1 MLLDGVGEAVHA
13 GVNSAEADTVAV
25 GVGVE
30 VGQGPGFAALA
41 IVADGEAEVVEF
53 AVLVGDHGVNS
64 AEGVTAG
71 GVFVGGDVAGVGQAA
86 GADRAGRLVV
96 VVGVVIVNG
105 AVGNVALLFFDGH
118 EAENGMGDLL
128 LVELGLAGAVEIAG
142 GLPKFLVGEVVE
154 GFIDGNV
161 AGAQSVTVEG
171 AGDAGTEGGALVNVG
186 LEGQPGVMLAGLGD
200 FGVPLAGGR
209 GGKGRHRKRWGGGAS
224 RTGQHSAPLR
234 VESGGF
240 EVGGGVGAVGHARV
254 ASAALDGE
262 LAAGVL
268 PAFAGVVPMEAKLA
282 DGAADLLGR
291 LRAERDPEPFA
302 DDFGQRQE
310 FGETLTEHAQ
320 DFVGGEGPVSVPLL
334 EVHIRKNPLG
344 RFGLGSH
351 NLRRGGC
358 GFGAL
363 VSVFSASSTGLTR
376 SPDSVFFFD

>member
-1 MLLDGVGEAVHA
+1 MA
-13 GVNSAEADTVAV
+13 G
-25 GVGVE
+25 GVGVQ

-71 GVFVGGDVAGVGQAA
+71 GVFVGGNVAGVGQAA

-105 AVGNVALLFFDGH
+105 AVGNMALLLFDGH

-142 GLPKFLVGEVVE
+142 GLPKLLVGEVVK
-154 GFIDGNV
+154 GVIDGNV

-186 LEGQPGVMLAGLGD
+186 LEGQPGVMLAG
-200 FGVPLAGGR
+200 GVISASHLRGAEEEKEGIGR
-209 GGKGRHRKRWGGGAS
+209 GGAEGD
-224 RTGQHSAPLR
+224 SAPLR

-240 EVGGGVGAVGHARV
+240 EVGGELGAVGRARV

-268 PAFAGVVPMEAKLA
+268 PAFAVVVPMEAKLA

-302 DDFGQRQE
+302 DDFGQWQE

-320 DFVGGEGPVSVPLL
+320 DFVGREGPISVPLL

-344 RFGLGSH
+344 RFGLGGPQPAPGR
-351 NLRRGGC
+351 LWFRLPWFR
-358 GFGAL
+358 
-363 VSVFSASSTGLTR
+363 FSPPAR
-376 SPDSVFFFD
+376 QD